1 MGAKKRQRVGSAE
14 HTEELRWDQLELLLD
29 WPEQVEYER
38 IRPVVVFGGSAS
50 ERAGETSTSER
61 TLHRRVESFDAYG
74 MEGLIPLEPA
84 RGRRISLAMRLRIVE
99 LKAEYPP
106 FSLGEIARICYAL
119 FGKEP
124 SKHTVKRIIEEG
136 PTPLLQPRRY
146 ATYHQMPPG
155 KERRRAIVT
164 LHVEGWT
171 AKAVAGYLETSLPT
185 VYGTLKRWARE
196 GEAGLEDRPRG
207 RPTGVR
213 KVDLRTHET
222 VRKLQQ
228 NPGLGAF
235 RMQAALEQLGIY
247 ISRATCGRIMAINRR
262 VYGLKKPD
270 GTETTPKN
278 MPFRASRRHQYWSTD
293 IRYIEHSIPD
303 TGQVYSITI
312 MDNYSRAILWGAV
325 STRQNLSSFLS
336 VLYRAVERYGSPE
349 ALVTD
354 SGSVFVA
361 NRAKAIYEA
370 LNISKHEIQKG
381 EPWQN
386 YSESQFGVQKRMGDH
401 HFKKAESWIELVTVH
416 DRWIADYNVQRHF
429 AHENREDG
437 RRGPVE
443 VLSFLAGIRYNSE
456 DLQRAFFST
465 RYVRV
470 LDPLG
475 YARLMHWRVY
485 GEEALEGREAA
496 LWLDEENLTVEYR
509 GEALSRYDVTLQV
522 DTGKLQEVKRPQ
534 LFETAHRTPQMRLFN
549 LADIRWFRALRASD
563 YVPRRPRRPQAL
575 QEVLFPYAQAF

>member
-1 MGAKKRQRVGSAE
+1 MAVKRRRRVE
-14 HTEELRWDQLELLLD
+14 HTEDWGQLELLLN

-38 IRPVVVFGGSAS
+38 IRDAVVFGDPVTECA
-50 ERAGETSTSER
+50 EKTATAER
-61 TLHRRVESFDAYG
+61 TFYRRVESFDAYG
-74 MEGLIPLEPA
+74 MEGLIPLEPV

-136 PTPLLQPRRY
+136 PTPLLPPRRY

-155 KERRRAIVT
+155 KERRKAIVA

-171 AKAVAGYLETSLPT
+171 AKAIAGYLETSQPT
-185 VYGTLKRWARE
+185 VYGTLRRWASE

-207 RPTGVR
+207 RPAGVR
-213 KVDLRTHET
+213 KVDLRTYET
-222 VRKLQQ
+222 VRKLQK
-228 NPGLGAF
+228 NPGLGAY

-270 GTETTPKN
+270 GSAKAAKE

-293 IRYIEHSIPD
+293 IRYIDHGLPD
-303 TGQVYSITI
+303 TGNVYSITI
-312 MDNYSRAILWGAV
+312 MDNYSRAILWGDIT
-325 STRQNLSSFLS
+325 TRQDLPSFLS
-336 VLYRAVERYGSPE
+336 ILYRAIEHYGSPE

-354 SGSVFVA
+354 SGSVFLA
-361 NRAKAIYEA
+361 NRARAIYAA
-370 LNISKHEIQKG
+370 LGIEKHEIEKG
-381 EPWQN
+381 NPYQN
-386 YSESQFGVQKRMGDH
+386 YSETTFGIQKRMADH
-401 HFKKAESWIELVTVH
+401 YFSGAENWQELVAVH
-416 DRWIADYNVQRHF
+416 NRWMEDYNAQRHF
-429 AHENREDG
+429 AHEQREDG
-437 RRGPVE
+437 RRSPVE
-443 VLSFLAGIRYNSE
+443 VLGFLTGIRYHPE

-485 GEEALEGREAA
+485 GEEALAAREAA
-496 LWLDEENLTVEYR
+496 LWLDEKNLTVEYQ
-509 GEALSRYDVTLQV
+509 GETLSRYEIALQAE
-522 DTGKLQEVKRPQ
+522 TGKLREVKRPQ
-534 LFETAHRTPQMRLFN
+534 LFETAHRSPQLRLFD
-549 LADIRWFRALRASD
+549 LGEIRWLTALRAND
-563 YVPRRPRRPQAL
+563 YAPRGPFRPQSL
-575 QEVLFPYAQAF
+575 QEALFPYAEAL